1 MASRVAELVSGVSM
15 GSCLNIATRRS
26 ALALAQA
33 ALARSHFEKHFP
45 EHEFKFLELVTTGD
59 RQSQWSLE
67 RQGGKGLFTKELE
80 EALLSGEAWIAVHS
94 SKDLP
99 TELPEGLALAGFLP
113 RATPND
119 VLIRRSGVKDLKL
132 IATSSPRR
140 RAQGKLLWPNVE
152 WTEIR
157 GNVETRLRKIADGEA
172 DATLL
177 AAAGL
182 ERLGITSWPGVE
194 FQKLDISEMVP
205 AAGQAAIGIECR
217 TEDVPAL
224 HAILDDATYKAVMAE
239 RRLLDAFGGGCH
251 TAVAAHWENGQLHVF
266 HDTFG
271 RCSVAMPDPD
281 SKEAGTTIQELVTK
295 IKNETR

>member
-1 MASRVAELVSGVSM
+1 M
-15 GSCLNIATRRS
+15 GTSLNIATRRS

-45 EHEFKFLELVTTGD
+45 DCQFNFLELVTTGD
-59 RQSQWSLE
+59 RQSKWSLE

-99 TELPEGLALAGFLP
+99 TELPAGLALAGFLP

-119 VLIRRSGVKDLKL
+119 VLVRREGVTQPKL

-140 RAQGKLLWPNVE
+140 RAQGKLLWPDAE

-182 ERLGITSWPGVE
+182 ERLGISSWPGVE
-194 FQKLDISEMVP
+194 FQKLAISEMVP

-217 TEDVPAL
+217 VEDVPKI
-224 HAILDDATYKAVMAE
+224 HAILDKLTYRAVMVE
-239 RRLLDAFGGGCH
+239 RRLLDSFGGGCH

-266 HDTFG
+266 HDTYG
-271 RCSVAMPDPD
+271 RCSVLMPEPD
-281 SKEAGTTIQELVTK
+281 SEEAGTMIQDLVTK
-295 IKNETR
+295 IRNGGQ